1 MYLAT
6 TRCGDDPE
14 IVPEVVA
21 AIRGRYDLTDD
32 DHECPGAIEESLT
45 VPEQQEIA

>member
-1 MYLAT
+1 M
-6 TRCGDDPE
+6 D

-32 DHECPGAIEESLT
+32 GPEPQKIETPL
-45 VPEQQEIA
+45 PQDALA